1 VPSHAHSALDR
12 GTVEHGSRVADE
24 RTTPSP
30 AYDAGMDDAGRLLL
44 MAVHAHPDDETISMG
59 GTLSRYAAANSVA
72 RGETTDVIV
81 VTGTRG
87 ELGEIVIPERDT
99 PEEHE
104 RLGET
109 RMGEIAAAMRAL
121 GVSRWENLGY
131 RDSGM
136 DGTEGNAD
144 PRSFHQHVTTDL
156 DAATEPLVRLVRSAR
171 PDVIAT
177 YDDFGGY
184 GHPDHIAA
192 AKIARRAWEVAG
204 DAAWRPA
211 AGPAW
216 SPAKLYEVR
225 IPDSQRDA
233 VMRLLEAR
241 GVSSWWSEPK
251 DVPPE
256 ELERWRAWRAKMAC
270 PDELI
275 TTRIDI
281 KEQLAAKRRAVQAHA
296 TQIKAD
302 GPLLMLSDDDQI
314 ALGAREQYRLVAHR
328 LDSAPTF
335 PETDLF
341 AGLR

>member
-1 VPSHAHSALDR
+1 
-12 GTVEHGSRVADE
+12 
-24 RTTPSP
+24 
-30 AYDAGMDDAGRLLL
+30 MDDAGKLLL
-44 MAVHAHPDDETISMG
+44 MAVHAHPDDETIIMG
-59 GTLSRYAAANSVA
+59 GTLAHYAATNADV
-72 RGETTDVIV
+72 RGEATDVIV

-99 PEEHE
+99 PEEHA

-121 GVSRWENLGY
+121 GVTRWENLGY

-144 PRSFHQHVTTDL
+144 PRSFHHHINSNL
-156 DAATEPLVRLVRSAR
+156 DDTTEPLVRLIRATR

-192 AKIARRAWEVAG
+192 AKVARRAWEVAG
-204 DAAWRPA
+204 DPTWRPA

-216 SPAKLYEVR
+216 SPKKLYEVR

-233 VMRLLEAR
+233 VLALLESR
-241 GVSSWWSEPK
+241 GIESWWSEPK
-251 DVPPE
+251 DVTPE
-256 ELERWRAWRAKMAC
+256 ELETWRAWRAAMAC

-281 KEQLAAKRRAVQAHA
+281 KEQLGAKRRAIQAHA
-296 TQIKAD
+296 TQIKSD
-302 GPLLMLSDDDQI
+302 GPLLLLSEEDQI
-314 ALGAREQYRLVAHR
+314 ALGAREQYRLLAHR
-328 LDSAPTF
+328 LSSELTL
-335 PETDLF
+335 PEEDLF

>member
-1 VPSHAHSALDR
+1 
-12 GTVEHGSRVADE
+12 
-24 RTTPSP
+24 
-30 AYDAGMDDAGRLLL
+30 

-59 GTLSRYAAANSVA
+59 GTLAHYAATNSSA
-72 RGETTDVIV
+72 RGEATDVIV

-99 PEEHE
+99 PDEHE

-121 GVSRWENLGY
+121 GVARWENLGY

-136 DGTEGNAD
+136 DGTDGNSD
-144 PRSFHQHVTTDL
+144 PRSFHHHINTNL
-156 DAATEPLVRLVRSAR
+156 DDTTEPLVRLIRATQ

-204 DAAWRPA
+204 DPTWRPA

-216 SPAKLYEVR
+216 SPKKLYEVR

-233 VMRLLEAR
+233 VLALLESR
-241 GVSSWWSEPK
+241 GIESWWSEPK

-256 ELERWRAWRAKMAC
+256 ELEKWRAWRAMMAC

-275 TTRIDI
+275 TTRINI
-281 KEQLAAKRRAVQAHA
+281 KEQLGAKRRAIQAHA
-296 TQIKAD
+296 TQIKSD
-302 GPLLMLSDDDQI
+302 GPLLLLSDEDQI
-314 ALGAREQYRLVAHR
+314 ALGAREQYRLLAHR
-328 LDSAPTF
+328 LDVAPSL
-335 PETDLF
+335 PEEDLF

>member
-1 VPSHAHSALDR
+1 MDN
-12 GTVEHGSRVADE
+12 
-24 RTTPSP
+24 
-30 AYDAGMDDAGRLLL
+30 AGNLLL

-59 GTLSRYAAANSVA
+59 GTLAHYAATNSAA
-72 RGETTDVIV
+72 RGEATDVIV

-99 PEEHE
+99 PDEHE

-121 GVSRWENLGY
+121 GVARWENLGY

-136 DGTEGNAD
+136 DGTDGNSD
-144 PRSFHQHVTTDL
+144 PRSFHHHINTNL
-156 DAATEPLVRLVRSAR
+156 DDTTEPLVRLIRATQ

-204 DAAWRPA
+204 DPTWRPA

-216 SPAKLYEVR
+216 SPKKLYEVR

-233 VMRLLEAR
+233 VLTLLESR
-241 GVSSWWSEPK
+241 GIESWWSEPK

-256 ELERWRAWRAKMAC
+256 ELEKWRAWRAMMAC

-275 TTRIDI
+275 TTRINI
-281 KEQLAAKRRAVQAHA
+281 KDQLGAKRRAIQAHA
-296 TQIKAD
+296 TQIKSD
-302 GPLLMLSDDDQI
+302 GPLLLLSDEDQI
-314 ALGAREQYRLVAHR
+314 ALGAREQYRLLAHR
-328 LDSAPTF
+328 LDVAPSL
-335 PETDLF
+335 PEEDLF

>member
-1 VPSHAHSALDR
+1 
-12 GTVEHGSRVADE
+12 
-24 RTTPSP
+24 
-30 AYDAGMDDAGRLLL
+30 MDDAGQLLL

-59 GTLSRYAAANSVA
+59 GTLAHYAAVNATA
-72 RGETTDVIV
+72 RGEASDVIV

-87 ELGEIVIPERDT
+87 ELGEIVIPDRDT

-121 GVSRWENLGY
+121 GVARWENLGY

-136 DGTEGNAD
+136 DGTDGNSD
-144 PRSFHQHVTTDL
+144 PRSFHHHINSSL
-156 DAATEPLVRLVRSAR
+156 DDTTEPLVRLIRAVQ

-204 DAAWRPA
+204 DPAWRPA
-211 AGPAW
+211 AGAAW
-216 SPAKLYEVR
+216 APKKLYEVR

-233 VMRLLEAR
+233 VLKLLESR
-241 GVSSWWSEPK
+241 GVESWWSEPK

-256 ELERWRAWRAKMAC
+256 ELEKWRAWRAKMAC

-281 KEQLAAKRRAVQAHA
+281 KGQLDAKRRAIQAHA

-302 GPLLMLSDDDQI
+302 GPLLMLSDDDQVN
-314 ALGAREQYRLVAHR
+314 LGAREQYRLLAHR
-328 LDSAPTF
+328 LSVAPTL

>member
-1 VPSHAHSALDR
+1 
-12 GTVEHGSRVADE
+12 
-24 RTTPSP
+24 
-30 AYDAGMDDAGRLLL
+30 MDDAGKLLL

-59 GTLSRYAAANSVA
+59 GTLAHYAATNAGV
-72 RGETTDVIV
+72 RGEATDVIV

-121 GVSRWENLGY
+121 GVARWENLGY

-136 DGTEGNAD
+136 DGTDGNSD
-144 PRSFHQHVTTDL
+144 PRSFHHHINSSL
-156 DAATEPLVRLVRSAR
+156 DDTTEPLVRLIRAAR

-204 DAAWRPA
+204 DPTWRPA

-216 SPAKLYEVR
+216 SPKKLYEVR

-233 VMRLLEAR
+233 VLKLLESR
-241 GVSSWWSEPK
+241 GIESWWSEPK

-256 ELERWRAWRAKMAC
+256 ELEKWRAWRAKMAC

-275 TTRIDI
+275 TTRINI
-281 KEQLAAKRRAVQAHA
+281 KEQLGAKRRAIQAHA
-296 TQIKAD
+296 TQIKSD
-302 GPLLMLSDDDQI
+302 GPLLMMSDDDQI
-314 ALGAREQYRLVAHR
+314 ALGAREQYRLLAHR
-328 LDSAPTF
+328 LGSEPKL
-335 PETDLF
+335 PEEDLF

>member
-1 VPSHAHSALDR
+1 
-12 GTVEHGSRVADE
+12 
-24 RTTPSP
+24 
-30 AYDAGMDDAGRLLL
+30 
-44 MAVHAHPDDETISMG
+44 MG
-59 GTLSRYAAANSVA
+59 GTLAHYAATNAGV
-72 RGETTDVIV
+72 RGEATDVIV

-99 PEEHE
+99 PDEHE

-121 GVSRWENLGY
+121 GVTRWENLGY

-136 DGTEGNAD
+136 DGSEGNAD
-144 PRSFHQHVTTDL
+144 PRSFHQHITTDL
-156 DAATEPLVRLVRSAR
+156 DAATESLVRLIRSTR

-204 DAAWRPA
+204 DPTWRPA

-216 SPAKLYEVR
+216 SPKKLYEVR

-233 VMRLLEAR
+233 VLTLLESR
-241 GVSSWWSEPK
+241 GIESWWSEPK
-251 DVPPE
+251 DVTAE
-256 ELERWRAWRAKMAC
+256 ELEKWRAWRAMMAC

-275 TTRIDI
+275 TTRINI
-281 KEQLAAKRRAVQAHA
+281 KDQLGAKRRAIQAHA
-296 TQIKAD
+296 TQIKSD
-302 GPLLMLSDDDQI
+302 GPLLLLSEEDQI
-314 ALGAREQYRLVAHR
+314 ALGAREQYRLLAHR
-328 LDSAPTF
+328 MSSEPTL
-335 PETDLF
+335 PEEDLF

>member
-1 VPSHAHSALDR
+1 
-12 GTVEHGSRVADE
+12 
-24 RTTPSP
+24 
-30 AYDAGMDDAGRLLL
+30 
-44 MAVHAHPDDETISMG
+44 MG
-59 GTLSRYAAANSVA
+59 GTLAHYAATNSAA
-72 RGETTDVIV
+72 RGESTDVIV

-121 GVSRWENLGY
+121 GVQRWENLGY

-136 DGTEGNAD
+136 EGSEENAD
-144 PRSFHQHVTTDL
+144 PRSFHQHVSTDL
-156 DAATEPLVRLVRSAR
+156 DATTEPLVRLIRSAR
-171 PDVIAT
+171 PDVLAT

-204 DAAWRPA
+204 DPAWRPE

-216 SPAKLYEVR
+216 APKKLYETR

-233 VMRLLEAR
+233 VLALLESR
-241 GVSSWWSEPK
+241 GIESWWSEPK
-251 DVPPE
+251 DATPE
-256 ELERWRAWRAKMAC
+256 DLEKWRTWRAAMAC
-270 PDELI
+270 PDEII

-281 KEQLAAKRRAVQAHA
+281 RKHLAAKRSAIQAHA
-296 TQIKAD
+296 TQIKPD
-302 GPLLMLSDDDQI
+302 GPLLMLSEEDQI
-314 ALGAREQYRLVAHR
+314 ALGAREQYRLIAHR
-328 LDSAPTF
+328 LKVAPTL
-335 PETDLF
+335 PEEDLF

>member
-1 VPSHAHSALDR
+1 
-12 GTVEHGSRVADE
+12 
-24 RTTPSP
+24 
-30 AYDAGMDDAGRLLL
+30 

-59 GTLSRYAAANSVA
+59 GTLAHYAATNSAA
-72 RGETTDVIV
+72 RGEATDVIV

-99 PEEHE
+99 PDEHE

-121 GVSRWENLGY
+121 GVARWENLGY

-136 DGTEGNAD
+136 DGTDGNSD
-144 PRSFHQHVTTDL
+144 PRSFHHHINTNL
-156 DAATEPLVRLVRSAR
+156 DDTTEPLVRLIRATQ

-204 DAAWRPA
+204 DPTWRPA

-216 SPAKLYEVR
+216 SPKKLYEVR

-233 VMRLLEAR
+233 VLALLESR
-241 GVSSWWSEPK
+241 GIESGWSEPK

-256 ELERWRAWRAKMAC
+256 ELEKWRAWRAMMAC

-275 TTRIDI
+275 TTRINI
-281 KEQLAAKRRAVQAHA
+281 KEQLGAKRRAIQAHA
-296 TQIKAD
+296 TQIKSD
-302 GPLLMLSDDDQI
+302 GPLLLLSDEDQI
-314 ALGAREQYRLVAHR
+314 ALGAREQYRLLAHR
-328 LDSAPTF
+328 LDVAPSL
-335 PETDLF
+335 PEKDLF

>member
-1 VPSHAHSALDR
+1 MDN
-12 GTVEHGSRVADE
+12 
-24 RTTPSP
+24 
-30 AYDAGMDDAGRLLL
+30 AGNLLL

-59 GTLSRYAAANSVA
+59 GTLAHYATTNSSA
-72 RGETTDVIV
+72 RGEATDVIV

-121 GVSRWENLGY
+121 GVARWENLGY

-136 DGTEGNAD
+136 DGTDGNSD
-144 PRSFHQHVTTDL
+144 PRSFHHHINTNL
-156 DAATEPLVRLVRSAR
+156 DDTTEPLVRLIRATQ

-204 DAAWRPA
+204 DPTWRPA

-216 SPAKLYEVR
+216 SPKKLYEVR

-233 VMRLLEAR
+233 VLKLLESR
-241 GVSSWWSEPK
+241 GIESWWSEPK

-256 ELERWRAWRAKMAC
+256 ELEKWRAWRAMMAC

-275 TTRIDI
+275 TTRINI
-281 KEQLAAKRRAVQAHA
+281 KEQLGAKRRAIQAHA
-296 TQIKAD
+296 TQIKPD
-302 GPLLMLSDDDQI
+302 GPLLLLSEEDQI
-314 ALGAREQYRLVAHR
+314 ALGAREQYRLLAHR
-328 LDSAPTF
+328 MSSEPTL
-335 PETDLF
+335 PEEDLF

>member
-1 VPSHAHSALDR
+1 
-12 GTVEHGSRVADE
+12 
-24 RTTPSP
+24 
-30 AYDAGMDDAGRLLL
+30 MDDAGKLLL

-59 GTLSRYAAANSVA
+59 GTLAHYAAANSA
-72 RGETTDVIV
+72 TRGEATDVIV

-99 PEEHE
+99 PEEHA

-109 RMGEIAAAMRAL
+109 RMGEIAAAMREL
-121 GVSRWENLGY
+121 GVARWENLGY

-136 DGTEGNAD
+136 DGTDGNSD
-144 PRSFHQHVTTDL
+144 PRSFHHHINTNL
-156 DAATEPLVRLVRSAR
+156 DDTTEPLVRLIRATQ

-204 DAAWRPA
+204 DPTWRPE

-216 SPAKLYEVR
+216 SPKKLYEVR

-233 VMRLLEAR
+233 VLALLESR
-241 GVSSWWSEPK
+241 GIESWWSEPK

-256 ELERWRAWRAKMAC
+256 ELEKWRAWRAMMAC

-275 TTRIDI
+275 TTRISIRD
-281 KEQLAAKRRAVQAHA
+281 QLGAKRRAIQAHA
-296 TQIKAD
+296 TQIKSD
-302 GPLLMLSDDDQI
+302 GPLLLLSEEDQI
-314 ALGAREQYRLVAHR
+314 ALGAREQYRLLAHR
-328 LDSAPTF
+328 LSSEPTL
-335 PETDLF
+335 PEEDLF

>member
-1 VPSHAHSALDR
+1 
-12 GTVEHGSRVADE
+12 
-24 RTTPSP
+24 
-30 AYDAGMDDAGRLLL
+30 

-59 GTLSRYAAANSVA
+59 GTLAHYAATNSAA
-72 RGETTDVIV
+72 RGEATDVIV

-99 PEEHE
+99 PDEHE

-121 GVSRWENLGY
+121 GVARWENLGY

-136 DGTEGNAD
+136 DGTDGNSD
-144 PRSFHQHVTTDL
+144 PRSFHHHINTNL
-156 DAATEPLVRLVRSAR
+156 DDTTEPLVRLIRATQ

-204 DAAWRPA
+204 DPTWRPA

-216 SPAKLYEVR
+216 SPKKLYEVR

-233 VMRLLEAR
+233 VLALLESR
-241 GVSSWWSEPK
+241 GIESWWSEPK

-256 ELERWRAWRAKMAC
+256 ELEKWRAWRAMMAC

-275 TTRIDI
+275 TTRINI
-281 KEQLAAKRRAVQAHA
+281 KDQLGAKRRAIQAHA
-296 TQIKAD
+296 TQIKSD
-302 GPLLMLSDDDQI
+302 GPLLLLSDEDQI
-314 ALGAREQYRLVAHR
+314 SLGAREQYRLIAHR
-328 LDSAPTF
+328 LDVAPSL
-335 PETDLF
+335 PEKDLF

>member
-1 VPSHAHSALDR
+1 
-12 GTVEHGSRVADE
+12 
-24 RTTPSP
+24 
-30 AYDAGMDDAGRLLL
+30 MDNEGRLLL

-59 GTLSRYAAANSVA
+59 GTLAHYAATHAVA
-72 RGETTDVIV
+72 RGESTDVIV

-121 GVSRWENLGY
+121 GVQRWENLGY

-136 DGTEGNAD
+136 EGSEENAD
-144 PRSFHQHVTTDL
+144 PRSFHQHVSTDL
-156 DAATEPLVRLVRSAR
+156 DATTEPLVRLIRSAR
-171 PDVIAT
+171 PDVLAT

-204 DAAWRPA
+204 DPAWRPE

-216 SPAKLYEVR
+216 VPKKLYEVR

-233 VMRLLEAR
+233 VLALLESR
-241 GVSSWWSEPK
+241 GIESWWSEPK
-251 DVPPE
+251 DVTPE
-256 ELERWRAWRAKMAC
+256 ELEKWRAWRAMMAF

-275 TTRIDI
+275 TTRISI
-281 KEQLAAKRRAVQAHA
+281 KDQLGAKRRAIQAHA
-296 TQIKAD
+296 TQIKSD
-302 GPLLMLSDDDQI
+302 GPLLLLSEEDQI
-314 ALGAREQYRLVAHR
+314 ALGAREQYRLLAHR
-328 LDSAPTF
+328 LSSEPTL
-335 PETDLF
+335 PEEDLF

>member
-1 VPSHAHSALDR
+1 
-12 GTVEHGSRVADE
+12 
-24 RTTPSP
+24 
-30 AYDAGMDDAGRLLL
+30 

-59 GTLSRYAAANSVA
+59 GTLARYAAVNATA
-72 RGETTDVIV
+72 RGEASDVIV

-87 ELGEIVIPERDT
+87 ELGEIVIPDRDT

-121 GVSRWENLGY
+121 GVARWENLGY
-131 RDSGM
+131 RVYGM
-136 DGTEGNAD
+136 DGTDGNSD
-144 PRSFHQHVTTDL
+144 PRSFHHHINSSL
-156 DAATEPLVRLVRSAR
+156 DDTTEPLVRLIRAAR

-204 DAAWRPA
+204 DPAWRPA
-211 AGPAW
+211 AGAAW
-216 SPAKLYEVR
+216 APKKLYEVR

-233 VMRLLEAR
+233 VLKLLESR
-241 GVSSWWSEPK
+241 GVESWWSEPK

-256 ELERWRAWRAKMAC
+256 ELEKWRVWRAMMAC

-281 KEQLAAKRRAVQAHA
+281 KDQLSAKRRAIQAHA
-296 TQIKAD
+296 TQIKSD
-302 GPLLMLSDDDQI
+302 GPLLMLSDDDQVT
-314 ALGAREQYRLVAHR
+314 LGAREQYRLLAHR
-328 LDSAPTF
+328 LSVAPTL

>member
-1 VPSHAHSALDR
+1 
-12 GTVEHGSRVADE
+12 
-24 RTTPSP
+24 
-30 AYDAGMDDAGRLLL
+30 

-59 GTLSRYAAANSVA
+59 GTLAHYAAANSA
-72 RGETTDVIV
+72 TRGEATDVIV

-99 PEEHE
+99 PEEHA

-109 RMGEIAAAMRAL
+109 RMGEIAAAMREL
-121 GVSRWENLGY
+121 GVARWENLGY

-136 DGTEGNAD
+136 DGTDGNSD
-144 PRSFHQHVTTDL
+144 PRSFHHHINTNL
-156 DAATEPLVRLVRSAR
+156 DDTTEPLVRLIRATQ

-204 DAAWRPA
+204 DPTWRPE

-216 SPAKLYEVR
+216 SPKKLYEVR

-233 VMRLLEAR
+233 VLALLESR
-241 GVSSWWSEPK
+241 GIESWWSEPK

-256 ELERWRAWRAKMAC
+256 ELEKWRAWRAMMAC

-275 TTRIDI
+275 TTRISIRD
-281 KEQLAAKRRAVQAHA
+281 QLGAKRRAIQAHA
-296 TQIKAD
+296 TQIKSD
-302 GPLLMLSDDDQI
+302 GPLLLLSEEDQI
-314 ALGAREQYRLVAHR
+314 ALGAREQYRLLAHR
-328 LDSAPTF
+328 LSSEPTL
-335 PETDLF
+335 PEEDLF

>member
-1 VPSHAHSALDR
+1 MDN
-12 GTVEHGSRVADE
+12 
-24 RTTPSP
+24 
-30 AYDAGMDDAGRLLL
+30 AGNLLL

-59 GTLSRYAAANSVA
+59 GTLAHYAATNSSA
-72 RGETTDVIV
+72 RGEATDVIV

-99 PEEHE
+99 PDEHE

-121 GVSRWENLGY
+121 GVARWENLGY

-136 DGTEGNAD
+136 DGTDGNSD
-144 PRSFHQHVTTDL
+144 PRSFHHHINTNL
-156 DAATEPLVRLVRSAR
+156 DDTTEPLVRLIRATQ

-204 DAAWRPA
+204 DPTWRPA

-216 SPAKLYEVR
+216 SPKKLYEVR

-233 VMRLLEAR
+233 VLALLESR
-241 GVSSWWSEPK
+241 GIESWWSEPK

-256 ELERWRAWRAKMAC
+256 ELEKWRAWRAKMAC

-275 TTRIDI
+275 TTRINI
-281 KEQLAAKRRAVQAHA
+281 KEQLGAKRRAIQAHA
-296 TQIKAD
+296 TQIKSD
-302 GPLLMLSDDDQI
+302 GPLLLLSDEDQI
-314 ALGAREQYRLVAHR
+314 ALGAREQYRLLAHR
-328 LDSAPTF
+328 LDVAPSL
-335 PETDLF
+335 PEKDLF

>member
-1 VPSHAHSALDR
+1 
-12 GTVEHGSRVADE
+12 
-24 RTTPSP
+24 
-30 AYDAGMDDAGRLLL
+30 

-59 GTLSRYAAANSVA
+59 GTLAHYAASNSVT
-72 RGETTDVIV
+72 RGEATDVIV

-99 PEEHE
+99 PEEHA

-121 GVSRWENLGY
+121 GVARWENLGY

-136 DGTEGNAD
+136 DGTDGNSD
-144 PRSFHQHVTTDL
+144 PRSFHHHINTDL
-156 DAATEPLVRLVRSAR
+156 DDTTEPLVRLIRATQ

-204 DAAWRPA
+204 DPTWRTT

-216 SPAKLYEVR
+216 SPKKLYEVR

-233 VMRLLEAR
+233 VLKLLESR
-241 GVSSWWSEPK
+241 GIESWWSEPK
-251 DVPPE
+251 DAPPE
-256 ELERWRAWRAKMAC
+256 ELEKWRAWRAKMAC
-270 PDELI
+270 PDDVI
-275 TTRIDI
+275 TTRINI
-281 KEQLAAKRRAVQAHA
+281 KDQLGAKRRAIQAHA
-296 TQIKAD
+296 TQIKSD
-302 GPLLMLSDDDQI
+302 GPLLLLSDEDQI
-314 ALGAREQYRLVAHR
+314 ALGAREQYRLIAHR
-328 LDSAPTF
+328 LDVSPSL
-335 PETDLF
+335 PEEDLF

>member
-1 VPSHAHSALDR
+1 MDN
-12 GTVEHGSRVADE
+12 
-24 RTTPSP
+24 
-30 AYDAGMDDAGRLLL
+30 AGNLLL

-59 GTLSRYAAANSVA
+59 GTLAHYAATNSAA
-72 RGETTDVIV
+72 RGEATDVIV

-99 PEEHE
+99 PEEHAQ
-104 RLGET
+104 LGET

-136 DGTEGNAD
+136 DGTDGNSD
-144 PRSFHQHVTTDL
+144 PRSFHRHINTNL
-156 DAATEPLVRLVRSAR
+156 DDTTEPLVRLIRATQ

-204 DAAWRPA
+204 DPTWRPA

-216 SPAKLYEVR
+216 SPKKLYEVR

-233 VMRLLEAR
+233 VLKLLESR
-241 GVSSWWSEPK
+241 GIESWWSEPK

-256 ELERWRAWRAKMAC
+256 ELEKWRAWRAMMAC

-275 TTRIDI
+275 TTRINI
-281 KEQLAAKRRAVQAHA
+281 KEQLGAKRRAIEAHA
-296 TQIKAD
+296 TQIKSD
-302 GPLLMLSDDDQI
+302 GPLLLLSDEDQI
-314 ALGAREQYRLVAHR
+314 ALGAREQYRLLAHR
-328 LDSAPTF
+328 LDVAPSL
-335 PETDLF
+335 PEEDLF

>member
-1 VPSHAHSALDR
+1 
-12 GTVEHGSRVADE
+12 
-24 RTTPSP
+24 
-30 AYDAGMDDAGRLLL
+30 MDDAGQLLL

-59 GTLSRYAAANSVA
+59 GTLAHYAAVNATA
-72 RGETTDVIV
+72 RGEASDVIV

-87 ELGEIVIPERDT
+87 ELGEIVIPDRDT

-121 GVSRWENLGY
+121 GVARWENLGY

-136 DGTEGNAD
+136 DGTDGNSD
-144 PRSFHQHVTTDL
+144 PRSFHHHINSSL
-156 DAATEPLVRLVRSAR
+156 DDTTEPLVRLIRAAQ

-204 DAAWRPA
+204 DPAWRPA
-211 AGPAW
+211 AGAAW
-216 SPAKLYEVR
+216 APKKLYEVR

-233 VMRLLEAR
+233 VLKLLESR
-241 GVSSWWSEPK
+241 GVESWWSEPK

-256 ELERWRAWRAKMAC
+256 ELEKWRVWRAMMAC

-281 KEQLAAKRRAVQAHA
+281 KGQLGAKRRAIQAHA
-296 TQIKAD
+296 TQIKSD
-302 GPLLMLSDDDQI
+302 GPLLMLSDDDQVT
-314 ALGAREQYRLVAHR
+314 LGAREQYRLLAHR
-328 LDSAPTF
+328 LSVAPTL

>member
-1 VPSHAHSALDR
+1 
-12 GTVEHGSRVADE
+12 
-24 RTTPSP
+24 
-30 AYDAGMDDAGRLLL
+30 

-59 GTLSRYAAANSVA
+59 GTLAYYAATNSAA
-72 RGETTDVIV
+72 RGEATDVIV

-99 PEEHE
+99 PEEHAQ
-104 RLGET
+104 LGET

-121 GVSRWENLGY
+121 GVARWENLGY

-136 DGTEGNAD
+136 DGTDGNSD
-144 PRSFHQHVTTDL
+144 PRSFHHHINSSL
-156 DAATEPLVRLVRSAR
+156 DDTTEPLVRLIRATQ

-204 DAAWRPA
+204 DPTWRPA

-216 SPAKLYEVR
+216 SPKKLYEVR

-233 VMRLLEAR
+233 VLERLESR
-241 GVSSWWSEPK
+241 GIESWWSEPK
-251 DVPPE
+251 DVTPE
-256 ELERWRAWRAKMAC
+256 ELEKWRAWRAKMAC

-275 TTRIDI
+275 TTRINI
-281 KEQLAAKRRAVQAHA
+281 KDQLGAKRRAIQAHA
-296 TQIKAD
+296 TQIKSD
-302 GPLLMLSDDDQI
+302 GPLLLLSDEDQI
-314 ALGAREQYRLVAHR
+314 ALGAREQYRLLAHR
-328 LDSAPTF
+328 LDVAPSL
-335 PETDLF
+335 PEKDLF

>member
-1 VPSHAHSALDR
+1 MDN
-12 GTVEHGSRVADE
+12 
-24 RTTPSP
+24 
-30 AYDAGMDDAGRLLL
+30 AGNLLL

-59 GTLSRYAAANSVA
+59 GTLAHYAATNSAA
-72 RGETTDVIV
+72 RGEATDVIV

-99 PEEHE
+99 PDEHE

-121 GVSRWENLGY
+121 GVARWENLGY

-136 DGTEGNAD
+136 DGTDGNSD
-144 PRSFHQHVTTDL
+144 PRSFHHHINSSL
-156 DAATEPLVRLVRSAR
+156 DDTTEPLVQLIRAAR

-204 DAAWRPA
+204 DPAWRPA

-216 SPAKLYEVR
+216 PPKKLYEVR

-233 VMRLLEAR
+233 VLALLESR
-241 GVSSWWSEPK
+241 GIESWWSEPK
-251 DVPPE
+251 DVTPE
-256 ELERWRAWRAKMAC
+256 ELEKWRAWRAMMAC

-275 TTRIDI
+275 TTRISIRD
-281 KEQLAAKRRAVQAHA
+281 QLGAKRRAIQAHA

-302 GPLLMLSDDDQI
+302 GPLLLLSEEDQI
-314 ALGAREQYRLVAHR
+314 ALGAREQYRLLAHR
-328 LDSAPTF
+328 LDAAPSL
-335 PETDLF
+335 PEEDLF

>member
-1 VPSHAHSALDR
+1 
-12 GTVEHGSRVADE
+12 
-24 RTTPSP
+24 
-30 AYDAGMDDAGRLLL
+30 

-59 GTLSRYAAANSVA
+59 GTLAHYAATNSSA
-72 RGETTDVIV
+72 RGEATDVIV

-99 PEEHE
+99 PDEHE

-109 RMGEIAAAMRAL
+109 RMGEIAAAMHAL
-121 GVSRWENLGY
+121 GVTRWENLGY

-136 DGTEGNAD
+136 DGSEGNAD
-144 PRSFHQHVTTDL
+144 PRSFHQHINSSL
-156 DAATEPLVRLVRSAR
+156 DDTTEPLVQLIRATQ

-204 DAAWRPA
+204 DPTWRPA

-216 SPAKLYEVR
+216 LPKKLYEVR

-233 VMRLLEAR
+233 VLKLLESR
-241 GVSSWWSEPK
+241 GIESWWSEPK

-256 ELERWRAWRAKMAC
+256 ELEKWRAWRAMMAC

-275 TTRIDI
+275 TTRINI
-281 KEQLAAKRRAVQAHA
+281 KEQLGAKRRAIQAHA
-296 TQIKAD
+296 TQIKSD
-302 GPLLMLSDDDQI
+302 GPLLLLSDEDQI
-314 ALGAREQYRLVAHR
+314 ALGAREQYRLLAHR
-328 LDSAPTF
+328 LDVAPSL
-335 PETDLF
+335 PEEDLF

>member
-1 VPSHAHSALDR
+1 
-12 GTVEHGSRVADE
+12 
-24 RTTPSP
+24 
-30 AYDAGMDDAGRLLL
+30 MDNEGRLLL

-59 GTLSRYAAANSVA
+59 GTLAHYAGTHAAA
-72 RGETTDVIV
+72 RGESTDVIV

-121 GVSRWENLGY
+121 SVQRWENLGY

-136 DGTEGNAD
+136 EGSEENAD
-144 PRSFHQHVTTDL
+144 PRSFHQHVSTDL
-156 DAATEPLVRLVRSAR
+156 DATTEPLVRLIRSAR
-171 PDVIAT
+171 PDVLAT

-204 DAAWRPA
+204 DPAWRPE

-216 SPAKLYEVR
+216 APKKLYETR

-233 VMRLLEAR
+233 VLALLESR
-241 GVSSWWSEPK
+241 GIESWWSEPK
-251 DVPPE
+251 DATPAD
-256 ELERWRAWRAKMAC
+256 LEKWRTWRAAMAC
-270 PDELI
+270 PDEII

-281 KEQLAAKRRAVQAHA
+281 RKHLAAKRSAIQAHA
-296 TQIKAD
+296 TQIKPD
-302 GPLLMLSDDDQI
+302 GPLLMLSEEDQI
-314 ALGAREQYRLVAHR
+314 ALGAREQYRLIAHR
-328 LDSAPTF
+328 LKVAPTL
-335 PETDLF
+335 PEEDLF

>member
-1 VPSHAHSALDR
+1 
-12 GTVEHGSRVADE
+12 
-24 RTTPSP
+24 
-30 AYDAGMDDAGRLLL
+30 
-44 MAVHAHPDDETISMG
+44 MG
-59 GTLSRYAAANSVA
+59 GTLAHYAATNSAA
-72 RGETTDVIV
+72 RGESTDVIV

-121 GVSRWENLGY
+121 GVQRWENLGY

-136 DGTEGNAD
+136 EGSEENAD
-144 PRSFHQHVTTDL
+144 PRSFHQHVSTDL
-156 DAATEPLVRLVRSAR
+156 DATTEPLVRLIRSAR
-171 PDVIAT
+171 PDVLAT

-204 DAAWRPA
+204 DPAWRPE

-216 SPAKLYEVR
+216 APKKLYETR

-233 VMRLLEAR
+233 VLVLLESR
-241 GVSSWWSEPK
+241 GIESWWSEPK
-251 DVPPE
+251 DATPE
-256 ELERWRAWRAKMAC
+256 DLEKWRTWRAAMAC
-270 PDELI
+270 PDEII

-281 KEQLAAKRRAVQAHA
+281 RKHLAAKRSAIQAHA
-296 TQIKAD
+296 TQIKPD
-302 GPLLMLSDDDQI
+302 GPLLMLSEEDQN
-314 ALGAREQYRLVAHR
+314 ALGAREQYRLIAHR
-328 LDSAPTF
+328 LKVAPTL
-335 PETDLF
+335 PEEDLF

>member
-1 VPSHAHSALDR
+1 
-12 GTVEHGSRVADE
+12 
-24 RTTPSP
+24 
-30 AYDAGMDDAGRLLL
+30 MDNEGRLLL

-59 GTLSRYAAANSVA
+59 GTLAHYAATHAAA
-72 RGETTDVIV
+72 RGESTDVIV

-121 GVSRWENLGY
+121 GVQRWENLGY

-136 DGTEGNAD
+136 EGSEENAD
-144 PRSFHQHVTTDL
+144 PRSFHQHVSTDL
-156 DAATEPLVRLVRSAR
+156 DATTEPLVRLIRSAR
-171 PDVIAT
+171 PDVLAT

-204 DAAWRPA
+204 DPAWRPEV
-211 AGPAW
+211 GPAW
-216 SPAKLYEVR
+216 APKKLYETR

-233 VMRLLEAR
+233 VLALLESR
-241 GVSSWWSEPK
+241 GIESWWSEPK
-251 DVPPE
+251 DATPE
-256 ELERWRAWRAKMAC
+256 DLEKWRTWRAAMAC
-270 PDELI
+270 PDEII

-281 KEQLAAKRRAVQAHA
+281 RKHLAAKRRAIQAHA
-296 TQIKAD
+296 TQIKPD
-302 GPLLMLSDDDQI
+302 GPLLMLSEEDQI
-314 ALGAREQYRLVAHR
+314 ALGAREQYRLIAHR
-328 LDSAPTF
+328 LNVAPTL
-335 PETDLF
+335 PEEDLF

>member
-1 VPSHAHSALDR
+1 
-12 GTVEHGSRVADE
+12 
-24 RTTPSP
+24 
-30 AYDAGMDDAGRLLL
+30 
-44 MAVHAHPDDETISMG
+44 MG
-59 GTLSRYAAANSVA
+59 GTLAHYAATNSAA
-72 RGETTDVIV
+72 RGQSTDVIV

-121 GVSRWENLGY
+121 GVQRWENLGY

-136 DGTEGNAD
+136 EGSEENAD
-144 PRSFHQHVTTDL
+144 PRSFHQHVSTDL
-156 DAATEPLVRLVRSAR
+156 DATTEPLVRLIRSAR
-171 PDVIAT
+171 PDVLAT

-204 DAAWRPA
+204 DPAWRPE

-216 SPAKLYEVR
+216 APKKLYETR

-233 VMRLLEAR
+233 VLVLLESR
-241 GVSSWWSEPK
+241 GIESWWSEPK
-251 DVPPE
+251 DATPE
-256 ELERWRAWRAKMAC
+256 DLEKWRTWRAAMAC
-270 PDELI
+270 PDEII
-275 TTRIDI
+275 TTRINI
-281 KEQLAAKRRAVQAHA
+281 REHLAAKRSAIQAHA
-296 TQIKAD
+296 TQIKPD
-302 GPLLMLSDDDQI
+302 GPLLMLSEEDQI
-314 ALGAREQYRLVAHR
+314 ALGAREQYRLIAHR
-328 LDSAPTF
+328 LNVAPTL
-335 PETDLF
+335 PEDDLF

>member
-1 VPSHAHSALDR
+1 
-12 GTVEHGSRVADE
+12 
-24 RTTPSP
+24 
-30 AYDAGMDDAGRLLL
+30 

-59 GTLSRYAAANSVA
+59 GTLAHYAATNAAA
-72 RGETTDVIV
+72 RGESTDVIV

-121 GVSRWENLGY
+121 GVQRWENLGY

-136 DGTEGNAD
+136 EGSEKNAD
-144 PRSFHQHVTTDL
+144 PRSFHQHVSTDL
-156 DAATEPLVRLVRSAR
+156 DATTEPLVRLIRGAR

-204 DAAWRPA
+204 DPTWRPE

-216 SPAKLYEVR
+216 APKKLYEVR

-233 VMRLLEAR
+233 VLALLESR
-241 GVSSWWSEPK
+241 GIESWWSEPK
-251 DVPPE
+251 DVTPE
-256 ELERWRAWRAKMAC
+256 ELEKWRTWRAMMAF

-275 TTRIDI
+275 TTRISI
-281 KEQLAAKRRAVQAHA
+281 KDQLGAKRRAIQAHA
-296 TQIKAD
+296 TQIKSD
-302 GPLLMLSDDDQI
+302 GPLLMLSEEDQI
-314 ALGAREQYRLVAHR
+314 ALGAREQYRLIAHR
-328 LDSAPTF
+328 LDVAPTL
-335 PETDLF
+335 PEDDLF

>member
-1 VPSHAHSALDR
+1 
-12 GTVEHGSRVADE
+12 
-24 RTTPSP
+24 
-30 AYDAGMDDAGRLLL
+30 MDDAGKLLL
-44 MAVHAHPDDETISMG
+44 MAVHAHPDDETIIMG
-59 GTLSRYAAANSVA
+59 GTLAHYAATNAGV
-72 RGETTDVIV
+72 RGEATDVIV

-99 PEEHE
+99 PEEHA

-121 GVSRWENLGY
+121 GVTRWENLGY

-144 PRSFHQHVTTDL
+144 PRSFHHHINSNL
-156 DAATEPLVRLVRSAR
+156 DDTTEPLVRLIRATR

-192 AKIARRAWEVAG
+192 AKVARRAWEVAG
-204 DAAWRPA
+204 DPTWRPA

-216 SPAKLYEVR
+216 SPKKIYEVR

-233 VMRLLEAR
+233 VLALLESR
-241 GVSSWWSEPK
+241 GIESWWSEPK
-251 DVPPE
+251 DVTPE
-256 ELERWRAWRAKMAC
+256 ELETWRAWRAAMAC

-281 KEQLAAKRRAVQAHA
+281 KEQLGAKRRAIQAHA
-296 TQIKAD
+296 TQIKSD
-302 GPLLMLSDDDQI
+302 GPLLLLSDEDQI
-314 ALGAREQYRLVAHR
+314 ALGAREQYRLLAPR
-328 LDSAPTF
+328 LSSEPTL
-335 PETDLF
+335 PEKDLF

>member
-1 VPSHAHSALDR
+1 MN
-12 GTVEHGSRVADE
+12 
-24 RTTPSP
+24 
-30 AYDAGMDDAGRLLL
+30 DAGQLLL

-59 GTLSRYAAANSVA
+59 GTLAHYAATNSAA
-72 RGETTDVIV
+72 RGEATDVIV

-99 PEEHE
+99 PDEHE

-121 GVSRWENLGY
+121 GVTRWENLGY

-136 DGTEGNAD
+136 DGTDGNSD
-144 PRSFHQHVTTDL
+144 PRSFHHHINGSL
-156 DAATEPLVRLVRSAR
+156 DDTTEPLVQLIRATQ

-204 DAAWRPA
+204 DPAWRPA

-216 SPAKLYEVR
+216 SPKKLYEVR

-233 VMRLLEAR
+233 VLALLESR
-241 GVSSWWSEPK
+241 GIESWWSEPK
-251 DVPPE
+251 DVTAE
-256 ELERWRAWRAKMAC
+256 ELEKWRAWRAMMAC

-275 TTRIDI
+275 TTRINI
-281 KEQLAAKRRAVQAHA
+281 KDQLGAKRRAIQAHA
-296 TQIKAD
+296 TQIKSD
-302 GPLLMLSDDDQI
+302 GPLLLLSEEDQI
-314 ALGAREQYRLVAHR
+314 ALGAREQYRLLAHR
-328 LDSAPTF
+328 LSSEPTL
-335 PETDLF
+335 PEEDLF

>member
-1 VPSHAHSALDR
+1 
-12 GTVEHGSRVADE
+12 
-24 RTTPSP
+24 
-30 AYDAGMDDAGRLLL
+30 
-44 MAVHAHPDDETISMG
+44 VHAHPDDETISMG
-59 GTLSRYAAANSVA
+59 GTLAHYAATNSAA
-72 RGETTDVIV
+72 RGEATDVIV

-99 PEEHE
+99 PEEHAQ
-104 RLGET
+104 LGET

-136 DGTEGNAD
+136 DGTDGNSD
-144 PRSFHQHVTTDL
+144 PRSFHRHINTNL
-156 DAATEPLVRLVRSAR
+156 DDTTEPLVRLIRATQ

-204 DAAWRPA
+204 DPTWRPA

-216 SPAKLYEVR
+216 SPKKLYEVR

-233 VMRLLEAR
+233 VLKLLESR
-241 GVSSWWSEPK
+241 GIESWWSEPK

-256 ELERWRAWRAKMAC
+256 ELEKWRAWRAMMAC

-275 TTRIDI
+275 TTSINI
-281 KEQLAAKRRAVQAHA
+281 KEQLGAKRRAIQAHA
-296 TQIKAD
+296 TQIKSD
-302 GPLLMLSDDDQI
+302 GPLLLLSDEDQI
-314 ALGAREQYRLVAHR
+314 ALGAREQYRLLAHR
-328 LDSAPTF
+328 LDVAPVL
-335 PETDLF
+335 PEEDLF

>member
-1 VPSHAHSALDR
+1 MDN
-12 GTVEHGSRVADE
+12 
-24 RTTPSP
+24 
-30 AYDAGMDDAGRLLL
+30 AGNLLL

-59 GTLSRYAAANSVA
+59 GTLAHYAATNSAA
-72 RGETTDVIV
+72 RGEATDVIV

-99 PEEHE
+99 PDEHE

-109 RMGEIAAAMRAL
+109 RMGEIAAAMHAL
-121 GVSRWENLGY
+121 GVTRWENLGY

-136 DGTEGNAD
+136 DGSEGNAD
-144 PRSFHQHVTTDL
+144 PRSFHQHINSSL
-156 DAATEPLVRLVRSAR
+156 DDTTEPLVQLIRATQ

-204 DAAWRPA
+204 DPTWRPA

-216 SPAKLYEVR
+216 LPKKLYEVR

-233 VMRLLEAR
+233 VLTLLESR
-241 GVSSWWSEPK
+241 GIESWWSEPK

-256 ELERWRAWRAKMAC
+256 ELEKWRAWRAMMAC

-275 TTRIDI
+275 TTRINI
-281 KEQLAAKRRAVQAHA
+281 KDQLGAKRRAIQAHA
-296 TQIKAD
+296 TQIKSD
-302 GPLLMLSDDDQI
+302 GPLLLLSDEDQI
-314 ALGAREQYRLVAHR
+314 ALGAREQYRLIAHR
-328 LDSAPTF
+328 LDVAPSL
-335 PETDLF
+335 PEEDLF